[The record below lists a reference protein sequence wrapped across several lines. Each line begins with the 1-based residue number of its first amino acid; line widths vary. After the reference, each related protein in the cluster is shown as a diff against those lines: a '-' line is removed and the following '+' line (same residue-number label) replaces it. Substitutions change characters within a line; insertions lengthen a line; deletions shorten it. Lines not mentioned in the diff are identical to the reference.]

1 METNKTKD
9 FIMSPKVDFAFKE
22 IMRNEI
28 VRKGFLSAVL
38 GIKDTEI
45 KETVLLNTNLSK
57 IHDDEKQG
65 ILDVRLTLNNNTEID
80 IEIQVTY
87 MKSWADRSTFYLSK
101 MLVEQVGINKK
112 YTNIKKCIG
121 INILDFEYIQ
131 GTDKFHTTYHI
142 SEDTEHIKY
151 TDVLEWHIVELP
163 KLPPMTDGSQLYN
176 WAKFINSKS
185 EEEMKMLATQDMY
198 IKQAYEELEVISQD
212 EQKRLEYTARQKAL
226 YDYNTMME
234 ENFDNGV
241 VWGMEKGIA
250 QGRAEGEIRKAVA
263 VVKKLMEQ
271 QFTLEN
277 ALAVAEID
285 KETYEKYSD

>member
-1 METNKTKD
+1 MCGY
-9 FIMSPKVDFAFKE
+9 FSVA
-22 IMRNEI
+22 
-28 VRKGFLSAVL
+28 VRFQVRARAVC
-38 GIKDTEI
+38 GAE
-45 KETVLLNTNLSK
+45 
-57 IHDDEKQG
+57 
-65 ILDVRLTLNNNTEID
+65 
-80 IEIQVTY
+80 
-87 MKSWADRSTFYLSK
+87 
-101 MLVEQVGINKK
+101 
-112 YTNIKKCIG
+112 YTIG

-250 QGRAEGEIRKAVA
+250 EGEIRKAVA